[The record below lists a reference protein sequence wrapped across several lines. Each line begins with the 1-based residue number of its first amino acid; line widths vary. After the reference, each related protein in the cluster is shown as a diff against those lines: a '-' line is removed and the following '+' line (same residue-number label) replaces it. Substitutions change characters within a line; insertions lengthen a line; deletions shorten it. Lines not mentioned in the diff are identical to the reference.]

1 MDGRFDSDLLAFLR
15 NSASYPHHPQEVR
28 ELHTHASLVFIVPPY
43 VYKIKKPV
51 DLGFLDFSSLEK
63 RRHFCAREVELNSRL
78 APGIYLGVETI
89 TQQGGGFAF
98 GGDGPVVE
106 VAVRMCLLSADGF
119 MDLRIRNGT
128 AGVPEI
134 ERVAHTLAEFYQ
146 KQKPTPEIAQWGAIE
161 KLRVSTDENFAQTEA
176 FVGKTISRAAFEAI
190 RAFTATCY
198 DRRLALFEKRV
209 ADGWIRDCH
218 GDLHLDHVHITDGA
232 LHIYDCIEFNDRF
245 RYVDVASDVAFLAMD
260 LDHHGRPDLERFLV
274 GRMAELLSD
283 RGIVGMMDFYK
294 CYRAYVRGKVE
305 GFHSVVE
312 IAGAEERDAAVE
324 KARRY
329 FQLALQYAV
338 CGTDPAVLVFMGR
351 VASGKSSLAAEVARE
366 LGWQLISSDKLRKT
380 LAGVPLHDR
389 GNAVSRRALYAA
401 EMTER
406 TYATMIR
413 EARETMDCGH
423 GVILDATFSKR
434 VFRDHLRETCGDAP
448 VKWIVTEVD
457 DETARERLRL
467 REGRSDVI
475 SDARGEDFELLGNT
489 YEDPYELNSQNTY
502 YVLTKK
508 STEENVRRLL
518 VALAQQQT
526 QTS

>member
-1 MDGRFDSDLLAFLR
+1 MMDGHFDSDLLAFMR
-15 NSASYPHHPQEVR
+15 DPASYPHLPQEVR
-28 ELHTHASLVFIVPPY
+28 EVHTHASLVFIVPPY

-89 TQQGGGFAF
+89 TRQGGGFAF

-106 VAVRMCLLSADGF
+106 VAVRMRLLSADGF

-128 AGVPEI
+128 AGVPEV
-134 ERVAHTLAEFYQ
+134 ERVAHALADFYQ
-146 KQKPTPEIAQWGAIE
+146 QQKPTPEIAQWGVIE
-161 KLRVSTDENFAQTEA
+161 KLRVSTDENFVQTEA

-190 RAFTATCY
+190 RAFTAACY
-198 DRRLALFEKRV
+198 DRRRAWFEKRV
-209 ADGWIRDCH
+209 VDGWIRDCH
-218 GDLHLDHVHITDGA
+218 GDLHLDHVHVTDDA

-260 LDHHGRPDLERFLV
+260 LDHHGRPDLGRFLV

-312 IAGAEERDAAVE
+312 IAGAEERESAVE

-338 CGTDPAVLVFMGR
+338 CGTDPTVLVFMGR
-351 VASGKSSLAAEVARE
+351 VASGKSTLAAEVARE

-380 LAGVPLHDR
+380 LARVPLHER
-389 GNAVSRRALYAA
+389 GDAVSRRALYTA
-401 EMTER
+401 EMTAR
-406 TYATMIR
+406 TYATMVR
-413 EARETMDCGH
+413 EAWETMASGH

-434 VFRDHLRETCGDAP
+434 VFRDRIRETFADAQ
-448 VKWIVTEVD
+448 VKWIIAEVD

-467 REGRSDVI
+467 RDGRQDVI
-475 SDARGEDFELLGNT
+475 SDARGEDFESLDNA
-489 YEDPYELNSQNTY
+489 YEAPDELNGQDAY
-502 YVLTKK
+502 HVLTKN
-508 STEENVRRLL
+508 STEENVRQLL
-518 VALAQQQT
+518 VALAQQQA
-526 QTS
+526 